1 MTTQCLP
8 TDFNQRLSAATDSP
22 QDRSPIHRL
31 FTWWISRRQQR
42 DERVA
47 LKELSSLDD
56 AMLKDI
62 GISRNDVVWASQL
75 PQSVNAS
82 IELEIIARRRS
93 GHS

>member
-1 MTTQCLP
+1 
-8 TDFNQRLSAATDSP
+8 
-22 QDRSPIHRL
+22 
-31 FTWWISRRQQR
+31 
-42 DERVA
+42 VA